1 MVLDRVLVVDDDK
14 LNVELLTALLER
26 EGCRVTCAYDGRQ
39 GWKMFQK
46 DAVDLIFMDLR
57 MPRMGGMELLE
68 KIKGDSPRT
77 PIVMMTAY
85 ATVETAVESMRLG
98 AYDFIT
104 KPFTPE
110 QVSLL
115 LRRLRERNELYA
127 ENDYLR
133 EELAEERAP
142 DRLLTSDEKMLRI
155 CEAARLAA
163 QSKASVLIQG
173 ESGTGKELVARHIH
187 RLSPRNRKPFVRVNC
202 AALPETLLESELF
215 GHEKGAFTGA
225 VARRRGRFELA
236 DGGTL
241 LLDEVSEISSSLQAK
256 LLRAIEQEEF
266 ERVGGS
272 RTLRVDVRIV
282 ATTNRDLRAAIEEGD
297 FRADLFYRLNVVP
310 IVLPPLRD
318 RPGDIAELIAY
329 YLEKFALQ
337 GGRAAPS
344 VSRDAMRVLRRYS
357 WPGNVRELKNVVQ
370 RMMILC
376 PAERIEV
383 VDLPSEVRNEGGA
396 GERAGIEIGVG
407 QTLEAMERTLI
418 LKTLERTGG
427 NRTDAAEILGVT
439 TRTLRNKLRR
449 YREKGLLGAGPAQG
463 RGPEKISPLAAVSD

>member
-1 MVLDRVLVVDDDK
+1 MVLDRVLVVDDDR
-14 LNVELLTALLER
+14 LNVELLSALLER
-26 EGCRVTCAYDGRQ
+26 EGCRAMCAYNGRQ
-39 GWKMFQK
+39 AWKMFQK
-46 DAVDLIFMDLR
+46 EPVDLVFMDLR
-57 MPRMGGMELLE
+57 MPRMGGMELLQ

-77 PIVMMTAY
+77 AIVMMTAY

-115 LRRLRERNELYA
+115 LKRQRERNELYA

-133 EELAEERAP
+133 GELAEEHAP
-142 DRLLTSDEKMLRI
+142 DRLLTSDKKMLRI

-173 ESGTGKELVARHIH
+173 ESGTGKELVAWHIH
-187 RLSPRNRKPFVRVNC
+187 RLSPRGGRPFVRVNC

-256 LLRAIEQEEF
+256 LLRAIEQQEF
-266 ERVGGS
+266 ELVGGS
-272 RTLRVDVRIV
+272 RTLRVDVRII
-282 ATTNRDLRAAIEEGD
+282 ATTNRDLRAGIEEGS
-297 FRADLFYRLNVVP
+297 FRGDLFYRLNVVP
-310 IVLPPLRD
+310 FILPPLRD
-318 RPGDIAELIAY
+318 RPVDIPELAAY
-329 YLEKFALQ
+329 YLEKFARQ

-344 VSRDAMRVLRRYS
+344 VSREAMRVLRRYS
-357 WPGNVRELKNVVQ
+357 WPGNV
-370 RMMILC
+370 
-376 PAERIEV
+376 A
-383 VDLPSEVRNEGGA
+383 
-396 GERAGIEIGVG
+396 
-407 QTLEAMERTLI
+407 
-418 LKTLERTGG
+418 
-427 NRTDAAEILGVT
+427 
-439 TRTLRNKLRR
+439 RR
-449 YREKGLLGAGPAQG
+449 PRFRG
-463 RGPEKISPLAAVSD
+463 RRCAF